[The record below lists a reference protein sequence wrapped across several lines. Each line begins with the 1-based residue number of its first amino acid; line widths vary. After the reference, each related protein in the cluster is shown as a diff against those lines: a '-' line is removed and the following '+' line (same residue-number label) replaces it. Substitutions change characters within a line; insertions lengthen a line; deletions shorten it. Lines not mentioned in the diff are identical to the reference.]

1 MAKKING
8 YVKLQVPAG
17 QASPSPPIGPA
28 LGQAGLNI
36 MDFCKAFNAKTE
48 NLEKGMPCPVVITVF
63 QDKSFEFII
72 KKPPASFYIKKE
84 INIKKGSGTTG
95 ISDAVGKIS
104 MQQLKKIAEEKL
116 PDLNTNNIDQAA
128 KIIAGTAKSMGVE
141 VTDYRLRYGK
151 KRKKIQKF

>member
-1 MAKKING
+1 MAKKISG

-36 MDFCKAFNAKTE
+36 MDFCKDFNAKTE
-48 NLEKGMPCPVVITVF
+48 KLEKGMPCPVIITVY

-84 INIKKGSGTTG
+84 VNLKKGSGTTG
-95 ISDAVGKIS
+95 ISDPVAKITTE
-104 MQQLKKIAEEKL
+104 QLKKIAEEKM
-116 PDLNTNNIDQAA
+116 PDLNTSDINQAA
-128 KIIAGTAKSMGVE
+128 KIIAGTARSMGVE
-141 VTDYRLRYGK
+141 VVDEK
-151 KRKKIQKF
+151 S

>member
-1 MAKKING
+1 MAKKVSG

-36 MDFCKAFNAKTE
+36 MDFCKDFNAKTE
-48 NLEKGMPCPVVITVF
+48 KLEKGMPCPVIITVY

-84 INIKKGSGTTG
+84 VNLKKGSGTSG
-95 ISDAVGKIS
+95 ISDPVAEIS
-104 MQQLKKIAEEKL
+104 MEQLKKIAEEKL

-128 KIIAGTAKSMGVE
+128 KIIAGTARSMGVE
-141 VTDYRLRYGK
+141 VIK
-151 KRKKIQKF
+151 

>member
-1 MAKKING
+1 MAKKIKG

-48 NLEKGMPCPVVITVF
+48 KLEKGMPCPVIITVY
-63 QDKSFEFII
+63 QDKTFEFLI

-84 INIKKGSGTTG
+84 INLKKGSGSAG
-95 ISDAVGKIS
+95 ISDPVAKITLE
-104 MQQLKKIAEEKL
+104 QLKKIAKEKL
-116 PDLNTNNIDQAA
+116 PDLNTSDVDQAA
-128 KIIAGTAKSMGVE
+128 KIIAGTARSMGVE
-141 VTDYRLRYGK
+141 VTE
-151 KRKKIQKF
+151 